1 MTSFSSIFKELTKSK
16 LRLVRRLAFLQIV
29 VGVLLGFW
37 ALLRMA
43 FQGESKSYMLT
54 AFITIT
60 PLFDLAYL
68 FLSSRKN
75 EQVYAS
81 QTWRLAPI
89 KNSALLFANLGSA
102 IIDGIFLV
110 ILQIAMIVIAGLPV
124 IITSEFWQTTFKNFG
139 SIGEGKLWQDI
150 HLADLLSVI
159 LLIILIGMF
168 IYLAVSLINFTGKI
182 VSDFLPEKISKLV
195 YFLVVVSLTCIGLIF
210 LMNVYWFV
218 MNSLTGFLQ
227 NGMFLTTLSKD
238 AIDVRSNLTEN
249 YLTMAVVLVVDIIL
263 IIVNIFLLNK
273 YHEAKI

>member
-1 MTSFSSIFKELTKSK
+1 MTSFSSIFRELTKSK

-110 ILQIAMIVIAGLPV
+110 ILQIVMIIIAGLPV
-124 IITSEFWQTTFKNFG
+124 IITNEFWQTTFKNFG

>member
-89 KNSALLFANLGSA
+89 KNSALLFDNLGSA

-124 IITSEFWQTTFKNFG
+124 IITNEFWQTTFKNFG

>member
-16 LRLVRRLAFLQIV
+16 LRLVRRLALLQIV

-37 ALLRMA
+37 ALLKMA

-110 ILQIAMIVIAGLPV
+110 ILQIVMIVIAGLPV
-124 IITSEFWQTTFKNFG
+124 IITNEFWQTTFKNFG

-263 IIVNIFLLNK
+263 IIVNIFLLSK

>member
-1 MTSFSSIFKELTKSK
+1 MTSFSSIFRELTKSK
-16 LRLVRRLAFLQIV
+16 LRLVRRLAFLQII

-110 ILQIAMIVIAGLPV
+110 ILQIVMIIIAGLPV
-124 IITSEFWQTTFKNFG
+124 IITNEFWQTTFKNFG

>member
-16 LRLVRRLAFLQIV
+16 LRLVRRLALLQIV

-37 ALLRMA
+37 ALLKMA

-89 KNSALLFANLGSA
+89 KNSALLFANLSSA

-124 IITSEFWQTTFKNFG
+124 IITNEFWQTTFKNFG

>member
-16 LRLVRRLAFLQIV
+16 LRLVRRLALLQIV

-37 ALLRMA
+37 ALLKMA

-110 ILQIAMIVIAGLPV
+110 ILQIVMIVIAGLPV
-124 IITSEFWQTTFKNFG
+124 IITNEFWQTTFKNFG

-195 YFLVVVSLTCIGLIF
+195 YFLVVVYLTCIGLIF

>member
-16 LRLVRRLAFLQIV
+16 LRLVRRLALLQIV

-110 ILQIAMIVIAGLPV
+110 ILQIVMIIIAGLPV
-124 IITSEFWQTTFKNFG
+124 IITNEFWQTTFKNFG

-195 YFLVVVSLTCIGLIF
+195 YFLVVVSLACIGLIF

-238 AIDVRSNLTEN
+238 AIDIRSNLTEN

>member
-16 LRLVRRLAFLQIV
+16 LRLVRRLALLQIV

-37 ALLRMA
+37 ALLKMA

-110 ILQIAMIVIAGLPV
+110 ILQIVMIVIAGLPV
-124 IITSEFWQTTFKNFG
+124 IITNEFWQTTFKNLG